1 MSLWKI
7 YPKKDISEYN
17 DLNLDE
23 VILRILSNRNIDPQ
37 SVQYFLEPNYFYDPF
52 KFSGMDKA
60 VARIKK
66 AEKSKEKIV
75 VYGDY
80 DVDGISATSIVWD
93 FLYNKMHCN
102 ISPFIPSR
110 FVEGYGLSSNK
121 IKEFAQDGVKLII
134 TVDCGIRDVKNA
146 KLAKDLGIDL
156 IITDHHIISE
166 PIPDSFVNIHP
177 ALGYN
182 NPEICGAAVAYKLVT
197 ALSKDSKHNTDEYLD
212 LVALATVCDVSKL
225 VGENRAFIKKGLEII
240 NSKQREGIASLLE
253 VSKLDTVDVYH
264 IGFVIGPKINASG
277 RLNDPIYSLR
287 LLSTKNKKAS
297 DNLAHKLDSFNLER
311 QTMTR
316 SAVEEAK
323 LQLDDNNSFNIVQSD
338 DWSEGIVGLVAG
350 RITEETGKPT
360 IALTLNNEGVYVGS
374 ARSIEHF
381 NIVNMLDEGKD
392 LLIKYGGH
400 EAAAGLQIKK
410 ENIDKLKNYSNEYAR
425 DIFKGK
431 TMGKV
436 IKIDYEINLSE
447 VDFPLF
453 YKINSLKPFGVG
465 NPQPVFVTYSV
476 LIMSAVNVGSSD
488 KFVKIRLKD
497 KDSEM
502 FINAIWFNSIYTPKD
517 IVKFSYVD
525 IAFNINENIW
535 NNQTELQL
543 KIVDLK
549 AHAV

>member
-7 YPKKDISEYN
+7 YPKKDISQYK
-17 DLNLDE
+17 DLKLDE
-23 VILRILSNRNIDPQ
+23 IILRILSNRNINPE
-37 SVQYFLEPNYFYDPF
+37 SVPYFLEPNYFYDSF
-52 KFSGMDKA
+52 KFTGMDIA
-60 VARIKK
+60 VERIKK
-66 AEKSKEKIV
+66 AEKSKEKII

-121 IKEFAQDGVKLII
+121 IREFAKDGVSLII

-156 IITDHHIISE
+156 IITDHHIISD

-177 ALGYN
+177 ALGYD

-197 ALSKDSKHNTDEYLD
+197 ALAKGSKHNTDEYLD

-225 VGENRAFIKKGLEII
+225 IGENRAFIKKGLDII
-240 NSKQREGIASLLE
+240 NAKKREGIASLLE
-253 VSKLDTVDVYH
+253 ISNLETVDVYH

-297 DNLAHKLDSFNLER
+297 DNLASKLNDFNLER
-311 QTMTR
+311 QTMTKN
-316 SAVEEAK
+316 AVEEAK
-323 LQLDDNNSFNIVQSD
+323 LQLDDSNSFNIVQSD
-338 DWSEGIVGLVAG
+338 SWSEGIVGLVAG

-374 ARSIEHF
+374 ARSIEQF
-381 NIVNMLDEGKD
+381 NIVNMLDEGKN

-400 EAAAGLQIKK
+400 EAAAGLQVKK
-410 ENIDKLKNYSNEYAR
+410 ENIEKLKKHSNEYAKN
-425 DIFKGK
+425 IFKGK
-431 TMGKV
+431 TMGKI
-436 IKIDYEINLSE
+436 IKIDYEINLNE

-453 YKINSLKPFGVG
+453 YKVNSLKPFGVG

-476 LIMSAVNVGSSD
+476 MVMSAVNIGSSE
-488 KFVKIRLKD
+488 KFVKLRFKD
-497 KDSEM
+497 KNSEM
-502 FINAIWFNSIYTPKD
+502 FINAVWFNSIYTPKD
-517 IVKFSYVD
+517 LVKFSYVD
-525 IAFNINENIW
+525 ILFNINENVW
-535 NNQTELQL
+535 NNQRELQL
-543 KIVDLK
+543 KIVDLRP
-549 AHAV
+549 HAV